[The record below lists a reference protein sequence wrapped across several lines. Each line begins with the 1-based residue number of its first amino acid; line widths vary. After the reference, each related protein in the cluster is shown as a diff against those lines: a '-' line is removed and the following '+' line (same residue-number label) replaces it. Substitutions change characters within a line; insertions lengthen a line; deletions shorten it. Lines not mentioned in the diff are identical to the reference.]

1 MEDIKDNEVKTPVE
15 EAVKEDA
22 KEEASKVEN
31 TEKASEAANSHNNQ
45 ADEAKPKDKKK
56 KKSKEEI
63 LIESLRAELN
73 KLKEET
79 AKDREAYLLAKADL
93 ENVRRRVKEDAIQE
107 RKYASMGMVSDLIQ
121 PVDMLIKASSMQTD
135 DQQMKNFLIGFQMIA
150 NQITDVLKRD
160 GLKEIEAL
168 NKDFDPNFH
177 QALSKEHVEGVEP
190 GKVIEVL
197 QSGYMYKDRI
207 IKPAMV
213 KVSE

>member
-31 TEKASEAANSHNNQ
+31 TEKASESANSHNNQ